1 MPRVAVR
8 TLEAALASEP
18 GMHEFF
24 AGDGYPIHLT
34 LHRIASGESLALEA
48 GPVAR
53 LAYVWTGA
61 IEAGGRELPPGSTV
75 IVERA
80 AAIPLSGLAPH
91 SDVLVFAAAHAPAQP
106 RLGGHVHI
114 LPRKRAP
121 NAEGL
126 GASGVGGTLFAD
138 GQCPTCE
145 VWLHENRFPARSD
158 PPGETRAGIHSHEEN
173 EIIFVTGGEMQLGNR
188 RVGPGTAI
196 AIAAGTFYGFLPGPA
211 GLTFV
216 NFRAGRPGL
225 IHFADG
231 RTADEVAV
239 WSSTDRPL
247 EYLTPAA

>member
-8 TLEAALASEP
+8 NVETAKPISPTGREYF
-18 GMHEFF
+18 GKGH
-24 AGDGYPIHLT
+24 PIHLT
-34 LHRIASGESLALEA
+34 VHRLAEGERLDVEA

-61 IEAGGRELPPGSTV
+61 VAGAGRDLPSGSILIAESGAGAEVTG
-75 IVERA
+75 RA
-80 AAIPLSGLAPH
+80 AQ
-91 SDVLVFAAAHAPAQP
+91 SDVLVFAAAAAPTDHRA
-106 RLGGHVHI
+106 GGHVHF
-114 LPRKRAP
+114 LPHDRAP
-121 NAEGL
+121 RVEGM
-126 GASGVGGTLFAD
+126 GASQVGGTLFAD

-145 VWLHENRFPARSD
+145 VWLHENRFPAMTAAAAD
-158 PPGETRAGIHSHEEN
+158 PRAGIHSHEEN

-188 RVGPGTAI
+188 LVGPGTAI
-196 AIAAGTFYGFLPGPA
+196 AIAAGTFYGFVPGPA

-239 WSSTDRPL
+239 WSGTDRPL
-247 EYLTPAA
+247 EYLAPAA